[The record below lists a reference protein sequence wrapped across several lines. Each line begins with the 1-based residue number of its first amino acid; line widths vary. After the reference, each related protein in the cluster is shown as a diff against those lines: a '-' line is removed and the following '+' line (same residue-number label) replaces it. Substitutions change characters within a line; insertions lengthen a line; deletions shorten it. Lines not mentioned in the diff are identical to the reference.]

1 MKEKS
6 MEVQHHENDQRGAFI
21 IPENGERLGELTY
34 VWQGED
40 KFAIDHT
47 WVSPAA
53 RGRGVARELLDA
65 AVAYAREKQVK
76 IIPVCSYVATMF
88 QRETSFADVA
98 V

>member
-1 MKEKS
+1 

-47 WVSPAA
+47 RSV
-53 RGRGVARELLDA
+53 RQHVAEAWHANCLML
-65 AVAYAREKQVK
+65 
-76 IIPVCSYVATMF
+76 
-88 QRETSFADVA
+88 QRLCT
-98 V
+98 